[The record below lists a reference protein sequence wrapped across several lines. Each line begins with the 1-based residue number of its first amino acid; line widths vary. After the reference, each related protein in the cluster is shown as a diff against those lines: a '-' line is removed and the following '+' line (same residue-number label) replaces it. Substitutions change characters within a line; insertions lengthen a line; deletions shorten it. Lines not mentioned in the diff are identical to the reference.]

1 MVRCDSACFQRT
13 TSNVPLWRSSS
24 AVLLKGN
31 LRLCPHPQPVLSYRC
46 SVTCPKLSCQATAHP
61 CSPVAAA
68 NKASSECRLLQNRR
82 QAIGSSL
89 SAAVLL
95 FGINTQP
102 VQAGLI
108 DEQQA
113 DNVFSIAGQ
122 SVVSI
127 ADYKVNG
134 GQEEADGTGSG
145 FLWDTFGHVVTNY
158 HVVAA
163 AKQNGVLSDN
173 QVCAWCLLAI

>member
-1 MVRCDSACFQRT
+1 M
-13 TSNVPLWRSSS
+13 
-24 AVLLKGN
+24 
-31 LRLCPHPQPVLSYRC
+31 
-46 SVTCPKLSCQATAHP
+46 
-61 CSPVAAA
+61 AAA
-68 NKASSECRLLQNRR
+68 NKASSEYRLLQNRR

-95 FGINTQP
+95 FDINIQP

-127 ADYKVNG
+127 ADYKVSG
-134 GQEEADGTGSG
+134 GQEEAEGTGSG

-173 QVCAWCLLAI
+173 QVCTCCLLAI